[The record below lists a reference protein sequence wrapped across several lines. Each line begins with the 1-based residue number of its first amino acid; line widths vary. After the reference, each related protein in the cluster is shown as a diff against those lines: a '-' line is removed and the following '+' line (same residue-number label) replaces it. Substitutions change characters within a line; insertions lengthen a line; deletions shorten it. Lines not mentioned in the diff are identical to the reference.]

1 MTDWSVI
8 NLKFMVR
15 RKNEAL
21 PSELTSAA
29 LALFVE
35 KGFAATRLDD
45 VAARAG
51 VSKGTVYL
59 YFKSK
64 EDLFKA
70 VIRESIVP
78 ALEEGEAIA
87 AAHQGDSRSLLQKVL
102 NGWWQLIGGTALAGV
117 PKLMISEARNF
128 PEVAK
133 FYHEHAIQRGRRLIV
148 GVLERGIAAGEF
160 RAIDVNLAFDIIIAP
175 LLMRAIWRFSMGAC
189 CSLEQG
195 DASATGFDH
204 IDNAQPYLDLHF
216 DLLVSGLL
224 KDPL

>member
-1 MTDWSVI
+1 
-8 NLKFMVR
+8 MVR

-21 PSELTSAA
+21 PSELTAAA

-78 ALEEGEAIA
+78 ALEEGEAIV

-102 NGWWQLIGGTALAGV
+102 NGWWHLIGGTELAGV

-133 FYHEHAIQRGRRLIV
+133 FYHEHAIQRGRRLII

-160 RAIDVNLAFDIIIAP
+160 RPVDVNLAFDIIIAP

-189 CSLEQG
+189 CNG
-195 DASATGFDH
+195 DQDQIPLTGGDCV
-204 IDNAQPYLDLHF
+204 DNAQPYLDLHF
-216 DLLVSGLL
+216 DILVSGLL
-224 KDPL
+224 KDPI

>member
-1 MTDWSVI
+1 
-8 NLKFMVR
+8 MVR
-15 RKNEAL
+15 RRNEAL
-21 PSELTSAA
+21 PSELTAAA

-64 EDLFKA
+64 EELFTA

-78 ALEEGEAIA
+78 ALAEGEAMVA
-87 AAHQGDSRSLLQKVL
+87 AYEGDSIGLLRRVL
-102 NGWWQLIGGTALAGV
+102 AGWWQLIGGTALAGV

-128 PEVAK
+128 PEVAE
-133 FYHEHAIQRGRRLIV
+133 FYYQQVIQRGRRLMSR
-148 GVLERGIAAGEF
+148 VLERGIAAGEF
-160 RAIDVNLAFDIIIAP
+160 RPLDVDVAIDVIFAP
-175 LLMRAIWRFSMGAC
+175 LLMRAIWRFSLGAC
-189 CSLEQG
+189 CGRAKAEAEG
-195 DASATGFDH
+195 GVTAAAADAD
-204 IDNAQPYLDLHF
+204 DAQPYLDLHF

-224 KDPL
+224 KVPS

>member
-1 MTDWSVI
+1 MTDWSVYI
-8 NLKFMVR
+8 NFMAR
-15 RKNEAL
+15 RKNLAL
-21 PSELTSAA
+21 PSELTAAA

-45 VAARAG
+45 VAARVG

-78 ALEEGEAIA
+78 ALEEGEAMA
-87 AAHQGDSRSLLQKVL
+87 AAHQGDCRSLLQKVL
-102 NGWWQLIGGTALAGV
+102 TGWWQLIGGTPLAGV

-128 PEVAK
+128 PDVARY
-133 FYHEHAIQRGRRLIV
+133 YHENAIQRGRRLII
-148 GVLERGIAAGEF
+148 GVLRQGIDRGEF
-160 RAIDVNLAFDIIIAP
+160 RDMDVDMAIDIIMAP

-189 CSLEQG
+189 CGQQALTEEAA
-195 DASATGFDH
+195 DE
-204 IDNAQPYLDLHF
+204 DNAQAFLNFHF
-216 DLLVSGLL
+216 NLLLSGLA
-224 KDPL
+224 KEPL